1 MIKTDFGYLE
11 FETSF
16 LQKEFTGKM
25 YAIKNLY
32 DCGMFKRHETFFV
45 DFFNEKAVE
54 FYCKKYK
61 EDLQK
66 INIEFKKKL
75 LKKKLKTMK
84 IHSMKI
90 F

>member
-66 INIEFKKKL
+66 INIEFKKNC
-75 LKKKLKTMK
+75 
-84 IHSMKI
+84 
-90 F
+90 